1 MKINVVNNSD
11 DKDMS
16 GVLVAEFIIS
26 FKLGRGRLAALL
38 RWWDDKAWSLCVV
51 LSSMLSIVAFFMR
64 AVELSLPT
72 VFYLIFTSFKQRT
85 LNPQG
90 SLIIHRLCMLQIISE
105 KVFEVVLLIVIR
117 LLSVLTQLVQ
127 YYSRL
132 Y

>member
-26 FKLGRGRLAALL
+26 FKLGRGSLAAPLS
-38 RWWDDKAWSLCVV
+38 WWDDKAWSLCVV